1 MSYVRSIYVLCPGV
15 IFFVTIIGYKYM
27 KGQVLQSEEL
37 KVLYEGLKEN
47 EIDYYSHVLT
57 GKWHKGTLETV
68 TRGVLQKKS
77 LKETPSQAFFCGHCE
92 KFNSTYFEEHL
103 QVTASGTLN
112 WNLIQLYPNRL
123 QWISLNCCFCCV
135 FFVTFSHSFLFYC

>member
-1 MSYVRSIYVLCPGV
+1 
-15 IFFVTIIGYKYM
+15 M

-68 TRGVLQKKS
+68 TRGVLQKKI
-77 LKETPSQAFFCGHCE
+77 LKRDSITGIF
-92 KFNSTYFEEHL
+92 L
-103 QVTASGTLN
+103 WTLRK
-112 WNLIQLYPNRL
+112 I
-123 QWISLNCCFCCV
+123 
-135 FFVTFSHSFLFYC
+135 

>member
-57 GKWHKGTLETV
+57 GK
-68 TRGVLQKKS
+68 
-77 LKETPSQAFFCGHCE
+77 
-92 KFNSTYFEEHL
+92 
-103 QVTASGTLN
+103 
-112 WNLIQLYPNRL
+112 
-123 QWISLNCCFCCV
+123 
-135 FFVTFSHSFLFYC
+135 